1 MKTLVIPWREWANRS
16 EVRDRLPPGQP
27 AIITH
32 EGRPRYLVIR
42 LDQPAP
48 LSADQIEQRAK
59 KLGLPNRGVNVLKA
73 LQRES

>member
-1 MKTLVIPWREWANRS
+1 MKTPVIPWREWANRA

-48 LSADQIEQRAK
+48 LSAAQIEQRAK
-59 KLGLPNRGVNVLKA
+59 KLGLPTRGVDVRKELK
-73 LQRES
+73 REP